1 MMEYVTLDLRPETP
15 FVHLYPDSDWPL
27 RPSEVKG
34 LWRWWA
40 RALVAGALFEQGF
53 LYGAGRRDALKTPT
67 REETDC
73 ISRIVGLDMGLG
85 YADKRESQASC
96 FRIRFERINFAQP
109 RDVSRSLAHRFQLL
123 KQLVRYDDYYRY
135 RDYSP
140 HYIDG
145 GSATLVIDE
154 HIPCSLDN
162 KAVEAALGAL
172 ALALRLSCFGWGGRR
187 GLGCF
192 SVKAYGRYSSL
203 FNEEPKTL
211 IRRVIAA
218 VSGVVNRAVSRCG
231 GLRRTAEPPKCKLP
245 PTPAVS
251 IMRRYDACAKDS
263 AVITPYMLVTVKG
276 VHPEDLHN
284 FFIPSTPPTQNVSIV
299 KDPRDAV
306 VRTLKS
312 LMISSAVKRP
322 SPMVL
327 AAFADK
333 TAYLSI
339 FTSADWPQELELRQW
354 PRRVPIAEGDILT
367 ATSLALKEFIDYVK
381 KLGGVVDVWVSQR
394 SSESTR
400 VDIL

>member
-15 FVHLYPDSDWPL
+15 FVHLYPDPDWPL

-40 RALVAGALFEQGF
+40 RALVAGALFEQG
-53 LYGAGRRDALKTPT
+53 LLHGTGGRDALKTPT
-67 REETDC
+67 RGETDC

-85 YADKRESQASC
+85 YADKRERESQASC
-96 FRIRFERINFAQP
+96 FRIRFEEVNFAPP
-109 RDVSRSLAHRFQLL
+109 RDVSQSLAHRFQLL
-123 KQLVRYDDYYRY
+123 KQLVRDDGYCRY

-203 FNEEPKTL
+203 FTEEPKTL
-211 IRRVIAA
+211 IRRVVAA
-218 VSGVVNRAVSRCG
+218 VSGVVNRAVSRCR
-231 GLRRTAEPPKCKLP
+231 GLRRAAEPPKCALP

-276 VHPEDLHN
+276 VRPEDLHN
-284 FFIPSTPPTQNVSIV
+284 FFAQSQNRAGATAYDV
-299 KDPRDAV
+299 RDAAV
-306 VRTLKS
+306 QTLKS
-312 LMISSAVKRP
+312 MMIFAEGAKRP
-322 SPMVL
+322 PPMML
-327 AAFADK
+327 AFSGK
-333 TAYLSI
+333 TAYLSV
-339 FTSADWPQELELRQW
+339 FTSADWPRELERKQW
-354 PRRVPIAEGDILT
+354 PRIVVIAEMDILT
-367 ATSLALKEFIDYVK
+367 ATALALREFIGYVK
-381 KLGGVVDVWVSQR
+381 KLGGTVEVWPSQPTAQDY
-394 SSESTR
+394 S
-400 VDIL
+400 DIF